1 MRARRRN
8 RAAVSRVVT
17 FGPALAI
24 PPWGWSVL
32 SEPLHFIGLGV
43 MTVSGV
49 LVIPGLIV
57 LAVFLLPRGGPA
69 LVPRKWRKRYR
80 RWLAYHGIPRGKRRF
95 WQAPNLMRFALA
107 RRHWCGDSCREAGRG
122 IPRERQRS
130 SRISDF
136 LRRVTYFADRDRCVY
151 CRRHLFLERQAD
163 HYVPWS
169 QGGLT
174 TVWNLMTLCRDCNLA
189 KSNYWRGVFYR
200 PVEGYDNIGL
210 AAAILA
216 AERRHRYNPLRLT
229 RAAWALGA

>member
-1 MRARRRN
+1 MTRRRN
-8 RAAVSRVVT
+8 RAAVSRVIT
-17 FGPALAI
+17 FGPAIAL
-24 PPWGWSVL
+24 PPWGWARL
-32 SEPLHFIGLGV
+32 GDPLHYIGLGA
-43 MTVSGV
+43 MLALGV
-49 LVIPGLIV
+49 IVIPGLLV
-57 LAVFLLPRGGPA
+57 LAIFLVPRGGPA

-80 RWLAYHGIPRGKRRF
+80 NRLIA
-95 WQAPNLMRFALA
+95 
-107 RRHWCGDSCREAGRG
+107 RG
-122 IPRERQRS
+122 IPRSQQRS
-130 SRISDF
+130 ARISDF

-151 CRRHLFLERQAD
+151 CRQVIPLSARQVD

-174 TVWNLMTLCRDCNLA
+174 TVWNTMTLCRTHNLI